1 VIFVDT
7 GAWFAL
13 AVRND
18 PDHAAALA
26 WLRANR
32 EALVT
37 SDYVLAETATLLRVR
52 DKTSRGHR
60 LAVSVATSLY
70 RQESAFLEKIT
81 DGDIATGLNIFRKF
95 SDHSFSFVDCTSF
108 ALIERTGIT
117 QAFAFDRHFEHYPGV
132 SRVPL
137 LS

>member
-26 WLRANR
+26 WLRGNR
-32 EALVT
+32 ETLVT

-52 DKTSRGHR
+52 DKTARGHR
-60 LAVSVATSLY
+60 VAVNVATSLY
-70 RQESAFLEKIT
+70 RQESSFLEKIT
-81 DGDIATGLNIFRKF
+81 DSDIAAGLNIFRKF

-108 ALIERTGIT
+108 ALMERLGVS
-117 QAFAFDRHFEHYPGV
+117 QAFAFDRHFEAYPGV
-132 SRVPL
+132 RRVP
-137 LS
+137 

>member
-18 PDHAAALA
+18 PGHAAALA
-26 WLRANR
+26 WLGANR

-37 SDYVLAETATLLRVR
+37 SDYVLPETATLLRVR

-60 LAVSVATSLY
+60 VAVSVATSLY
-70 RQESAFLEKIT
+70 RQESAFLEKVI
-81 DGDIATGLNIFRKF
+81 DGDIVTGLNIFRKF

-108 ALIERTGIT
+108 ALTERLGIS
-117 QAFAFDRHFEHYPGV
+117 QAFAFDRHFEHYPGRR
-132 SRVPL
+132 RVP
-137 LS
+137 

>member
-32 EALVT
+32 ESLVT
-37 SDYVLAETATLLRVR
+37 SDYVLAETATLLRMR

-60 LAVSVATSLY
+60 LAVSIANSLY
-70 RQESAFLEKIT
+70 RQESAFLEKIA
-81 DGDIATGLNIFRKF
+81 DGDIATALNIFRKF

-108 ALIERTGIT
+108 ALIERLGIS
-117 QAFAFDRHFEHYPGV
+117 QAFAFDRHFEQFSGLR
-132 SRVPL
+132 RVP
-137 LS
+137 

>member
-1 VIFVDT
+1 MIFVDT

-26 WLRANR
+26 WLRGNR
-32 EALVT
+32 ETLVT

-60 LAVSVATSLY
+60 VAVKVATSLY
-70 RQESAFLEKIT
+70 RQESSLLEMIAES
-81 DGDIATGLNIFRKF
+81 DIATALNIFRKF

-108 ALIERTGIT
+108 ALMERLGVS
-117 QAFAFDRHFEHYPGV
+117 QAFAFDRHFEEYPGV
-132 SRVPL
+132 RRVP
-137 LS
+137 

>member
-1 VIFVDT
+1 MIFVDT

-18 PDHAAALA
+18 PDHPAALT

-37 SDYVLAETATLLRVR
+37 SDYVLAETATLLRMR
-52 DKTSRGHR
+52 DKTARGHR

-81 DGDIATGLNIFRKF
+81 NSDIAAALNIFRKF

-108 ALIERTGIT
+108 TLTERLGIS
-117 QAFAFDRHFEHYPGV
+117 QAFAFDRHFEHYPGLR
-132 SRVPL
+132 RVPQL
-137 LS
+137 L

>member
-1 VIFVDT
+1 MIFVDT

-18 PDHAAALA
+18 PDHGAALA
-26 WLRANR
+26 WLRVNR

-60 LAVSVATSLY
+60 VAVGVATSLY
-70 RQESAFLEKIT
+70 RRESAFLEKNT
-81 DGDIATGLNIFRKF
+81 DGDIAAGLNIFRKF

-108 ALIERTGIT
+108 AHAQRLGISE
-117 QAFAFDRHFEHYPGV
+117 AFAFDRHFEHYPGLR
-132 SRVPL
+132 RVPETL
-137 LS
+137 